1 MQYVR
6 AAAVDMML
14 TVLEAAGIWAKEGG
28 SGAVSMRNVL
38 PLLAALFVLLLLCQS
53 AEAQEPKPDV
63 RAVFE
68 SIELIIEPQQTLVKL
83 TVKAVNRF
91 SYALTIN
98 PLTESVL
105 RDNLGNEYKPL
116 GLLEEKD
123 LLTGK
128 FGGGLMNPEK
138 RSGCLVFPALRE
150 CVTTLTLAFV
160 LPMQRQRTLSQNHN
174 VPIAG

>member
-1 MQYVR
+1 
-6 AAAVDMML
+6 
-14 TVLEAAGIWAKEGG
+14 
-28 SGAVSMRNVL
+28 MRNVL
-38 PLLAALFVLLLLCQS
+38 PLLAALLVLLPSWQS

-63 RAVFE
+63 PAVFE

-98 PLTESVL
+98 PLTESAL

-116 GLLEEKD
+116 GLVEKKD

-150 CVTTLTLAFV
+150 GVTTVAFV
-160 LPMQRQRTLSQNHN
+160 LPVRRQRTLSQIVMSQLQGDVFTLSKIWLMGDGDIKPLN
-174 VPIAG
+174 